1 MAAVGDRWIT
11 DWSVSERF
19 PLYTRANAGEVM
31 PDPASPLAWTLVWE
45 PALLAGWVD
54 CVLNVGFLT
63 RAELPRDDVI
73 GTFGGYLYI
82 NASTTRMFGVRGPG
96 LTPEMIDFT
105 YFGEHPDVPPYEPE
119 PWHESEAAT
128 AAIGGWMGAV
138 MTADDLPQ
146 LRIDRDRAA
155 AVRAS
160 RPDLATVSDEQ
171 LVAYA
176 RSFLPLLRE
185 LFGRHIDVT
194 AGASIGPGVLAG
206 VADALGDSSMPMRLV
221 SSVGDVDSAAPSQAM
236 WEISRI
242 VRASAA
248 LTAIFDDV
256 AASGAGFDA
265 IIERVRASDD
275 PKAATARKVFAELIE
290 QYGSRG
296 PNEWDIRSEVWET
309 KPALVVA
316 LIDRMRHQADDDA
329 PSVRNAMRAAD
340 RTALT
345 EHVETALA
353 AQPDVLAQFQAGLR
367 SAHVYLAGRE
377 RSKTT
382 IIRVLHEVRMAV
394 RELGSRHG
402 YSLSGITMLLA
413 DEIDAFLT
421 DSSEFRARLASRE
434 QQFLELYDL
443 EPPFIVNKVV
453 PPLSQWARRSASTA
467 TKAVAG
473 DVLTGVPGCPGVAT
487 GRARVILDPA
497 DPSALD
503 PGDVLIAPITDPAW
517 TPLFVPAAAVVVDV
531 GAQVSH
537 AVIVSRELGIPCVV
551 SVTDATRRIPDGA
564 LIRVDG
570 GAGTVTIVELA

>member
-1 MAAVGDRWIT
+1 MAAAGDRWIT
-11 DWSVSERF
+11 DWSVSEQF

-54 CVLNVGFLT
+54 CVLDVGFLT

-73 GTFGGYLYI
+73 GSFGGYLYI

-96 LTPEMIDFT
+96 LTPEMIDYT

-138 MTADDLPQ
+138 MTADDLPL

-206 VADALGDSSMPMRLV
+206 VADALGDPSMPMRLV

-256 AASGAGFDA
+256 AASGACSAKRTDRRRRRQA
-265 IIERVRASDD
+265 RRHADD
-275 PKAATARKVFAELIE
+275 
-290 QYGSRG
+290 RG
-296 PNEWDIRSEVWET
+296 P
-309 KPALVVA
+309 
-316 LIDRMRHQADDDA
+316 
-329 PSVRNAMRAAD
+329 
-340 RTALT
+340 
-345 EHVETALA
+345 
-353 AQPDVLAQFQAGLR
+353 
-367 SAHVYLAGRE
+367 
-377 RSKTT
+377 
-382 IIRVLHEVRMAV
+382 
-394 RELGSRHG
+394 
-402 YSLSGITMLLA
+402 
-413 DEIDAFLT
+413 
-421 DSSEFRARLASRE
+421 RLQR
-434 QQFLELYDL
+434 
-443 EPPFIVNKVV
+443 
-453 PPLSQWARRSASTA
+453 
-467 TKAVAG
+467 
-473 DVLTGVPGCPGVAT
+473 
-487 GRARVILDPA
+487 
-497 DPSALD
+497 
-503 PGDVLIAPITDPAW
+503 
-517 TPLFVPAAAVVVDV
+517 
-531 GAQVSH
+531 
-537 AVIVSRELGIPCVV
+537 
-551 SVTDATRRIPDGA
+551 
-564 LIRVDG
+564 
-570 GAGTVTIVELA
+570 